1 MFNGT
6 LMEFKPGQKI
16 VFLSEKGGGVVDSI
30 TAGDKVMILD
40 DDGFKRPYLKSQL
53 VIVQDDSYSID
64 DEVVASI
71 TMQDSGIDQK
81 VSHNSIRNR
90 GNLPEI
96 NLHIE
101 ELTDSHTHLSNFE
114 ILSQQMIVFRQF
126 FQKAKH
132 QRKAKIVVIHGVG
145 EGVLRYEVRSF
156 LNKENGIEYY
166 DGDYFEYGQGATIIE
181 ISYKS

>member
-1 MFNGT
+1 
-6 LMEFKPGQKI
+6 MEFKPGQKI
-16 VFLSEKGGGVVDSI
+16 VFLNEKGGGVVDSI

-40 DDGFKRPYLKSQL
+40 DDGFKRSYLKSQL
-53 VIVQDDSYSID
+53 VIVQGDSYSID

-71 TMQDSGIDQK
+71 TMQDSGINQET
-81 VSHNSIRNR
+81 SNNSIRNR
-90 GNLPEI
+90 SNLPEI

-126 FQKAKH
+126 FQMAKH

>member
-1 MFNGT
+1 
-6 LMEFKPGQKI
+6 MEFKPGQKI
-16 VFLSEKGGGVVDSI
+16 VFLNEKGGGVVDSI

-40 DDGFKRPYLKSQL
+40 DDGFKRSYLKSQL
-53 VIVQDDSYSID
+53 VIVQYDSYSID

-71 TMQDSGIDQK
+71 TMQDSGINQET
-81 VSHNSIRNR
+81 SNNSIRNR
-90 GNLPEI
+90 SNLPEI

-126 FQKAKH
+126 FQMAKH

>member
-1 MFNGT
+1 
-6 LMEFKPGQKI
+6 MEFKPGQKI
-16 VFLSEKGGGVVDSI
+16 VFLNEKGGGVVDSI

-40 DDGFKRPYLKSQL
+40 DDGFKRSYLKSQL
-53 VIVQDDSYSID
+53 VIVQYDSYSID

-71 TMQDSGIDQK
+71 TMQDSGINQET
-81 VSHNSIRNR
+81 SNNSIRNR
-90 GNLPEI
+90 SNLPEI

-126 FQKAKH
+126 FQMAKH
-132 QRKAKIVVIHGVG
+132 HRKAKIVVIHGVG

>member
-1 MFNGT
+1 
-6 LMEFKPGQKI
+6 MEFKPDQKI
-16 VFLSEKGGGVVDSI
+16 VFLNEKGGGVVDSI

-40 DDGFKRPYLKSQL
+40 DDGFKRSYLKSQL
-53 VIVQDDSYSID
+53 VIVQGDSYSID

-71 TMQDSGIDQK
+71 TMQDSGINQET
-81 VSHNSIRNR
+81 SNNSIRNR
-90 GNLPEI
+90 SNLPEI

-126 FQKAKH
+126 FQMAKH

>member
-1 MFNGT
+1 
-6 LMEFKPGQKI
+6 
-16 VFLSEKGGGVVDSI
+16 
-30 TAGDKVMILD
+30 D

-71 TMQDSGIDQK
+71 TMQDSGINQET
-81 VSHNSIRNR
+81 SNNSIRNR
-90 GNLPEI
+90 SNLPEI

-126 FQKAKH
+126 FQMAKH
-132 QRKAKIVVIHGVG
+132 KRKAKIVVIHGVG